1 MSTQEVTVRLQ
12 SNVVYVTGTV
22 NGVPVTWTQQN
33 ATDWRAVAERSEDN
47 LYHVEITAINSAGTS
62 ADYAL
67 DLRYGLQLI
76 TDRTGPGKYDWQD
89 FNRVGAAVRYLVDL
103 LATYGYAVDAAPR
116 SDWVR
121 GDIASIAQLQRY
133 LQDVKNLRSCTDA
146 GSLMPELPEA
156 MARITWTGANNIER
170 VLELLEYYI
179 FRMLEAWFY
188 SGEIESG
195 EV

>member
-22 NGVPVTWTQQN
+22 NGVPVTWTQKN

-47 LYHVEITAINSAGTS
+47 LYHVEITAINAAGTS

-121 GDIASIAQLQRY
+121 GDIASIAQLERY

-146 GSLMPELPEA
+146 GSLMPELPET
-156 MARITWTGANNIER
+156 MARLTWTGANNIER

>member
-1 MSTQEVTVRLQ
+1 MSAQEVTVRLQ

-22 NGVPVTWTQQN
+22 NGVPVTWTQKN

-103 LATYGYAVDAAPR
+103 LATYGYTVDAAPR

-146 GSLMPELPEA
+146 GSLMPELPET

-170 VLELLEYYI
+170 VLELMEYYI